1 MKSKWENTISKLISI
16 LPSFTRD
23 ESGNIIYYRW
33 ELDQLMELL
42 AEKVEKKT
50 ISKMLSSN
58 AKDREVFYSK
68 EQVDALLNSQAREC
82 YNKAKIEFIKD
93 DYSNCYV
100 RDYGDFTSMLA
111 RVNKDSIL
119 NAKLKLE

>member
-1 MKSKWENTISKLISI
+1 MVRPEDIIKKDKYNDLRNLVLICEAM
-16 LPSFTRD
+16 D
-23 ESGNIIYYRW
+23 EFG
-33 ELDQLMELL
+33 EQVKQE
-42 AEKVEKKT
+42 T